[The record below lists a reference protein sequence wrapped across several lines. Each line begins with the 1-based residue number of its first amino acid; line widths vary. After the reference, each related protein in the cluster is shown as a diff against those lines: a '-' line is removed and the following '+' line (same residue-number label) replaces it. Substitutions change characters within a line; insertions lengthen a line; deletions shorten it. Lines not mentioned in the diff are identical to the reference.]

1 MMLLNIIRKLGTIN
15 DIGWLPLM
23 LLDEVVKEKDE
34 VRALNSQ
41 LRHHINDL
49 KAFVH
54 GMQG

>member
-49 KAFVH
+49 KAFVR